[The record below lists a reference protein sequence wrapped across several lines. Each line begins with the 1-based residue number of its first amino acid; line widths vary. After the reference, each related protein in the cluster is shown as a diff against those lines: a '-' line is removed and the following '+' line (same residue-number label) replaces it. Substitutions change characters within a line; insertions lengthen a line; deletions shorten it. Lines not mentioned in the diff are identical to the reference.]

1 MLVKIDAAQLEWR
14 VAVWLS
20 NDQVGINEINNKDDI
35 HANNQV
41 AFGLPPGPAGR
52 LISKSYLF
60 RTIFRGSGYAFSHD
74 PNFSHVSSKPAFW
87 DDINLKFY
95 SKYSGLDQWHN
106 SLARLVA
113 RRQAIVSPLGRIW
126 NISPLPDGNLPWT
139 VFSNYPVQGT
149 GADLMAVAR
158 VSLWN
163 RLRRAGLQAQLIS
176 TVHDDLKL
184 DCPKGE
190 VDQVVSTAMSVF
202 QDLPK
207 NLKKLFGIDLPIPFP
222 GEAYVGKDLLNME
235 KVA

>member
-20 NDQVGINEINNKDDI
+20 NDQVGINEINNKEDI
-35 HANNQV
+35 HAINQV
-41 AFGLPPGPAGR
+41 AFGLPTR
-52 LISKSYLF
+52 LIAKTYLF
-60 RTIFRGSGYAFSHD
+60 RTIFRGSGYSFSCD
-74 PNFSHVSSKPAFW
+74 PNFSHVSGKPAFW
-87 DDINLKFY
+87 DDVNSKFY
-95 SKYSGLDQWHN
+95 HKYAGLDQWHN

-113 RRQAIVSPLGRIW
+113 LRRAIVSPLGRIW
-126 NISPLPDGNLPWT
+126 NIAPLPDGNIPWT
-139 VFSNYPVQGT
+139 IFTNYPVQGT

-163 RLRRAGLQAQLIS
+163 RLRKLYGPTPRAKLVS

-184 DCPKGE
+184 DVPAEE
-190 VDQVVSTAMSVF
+190 VDQVISTAMSVF

-207 NLKKLFGIDLPIPFP
+207 NVKKLFGIDLPIPFP

>member
-41 AFGLPPGPAGR
+41 LFGLPTR
-52 LISKSYLF
+52 LIAKTYLF
-60 RTIFRGSGYAFSHD
+60 RTIFRGSGYAFAND

-87 DDINLKFY
+87 DDINSKFY

-113 RRQAIVSPLGRIW
+113 LRRAIVSPLGRMW
-126 NISPLPDGNLPWT
+126 NIAPLPDGNIPWT
-139 VFSNYPVQGT
+139 IFTNYPVQGT
-149 GADLMAVAR
+149 GADLMSVAR

-163 RLRRAGLQAQLIS
+163 RLKRAGLQARLCS

-184 DCPKGE
+184 DCPKEE
-190 VDQVVSTAMSVF
+190 VDQVVSMAMSVF

-207 NLKKLFGIDLPIPFP
+207 NIQKIFGVTLPIPFP
-222 GEAYVGKDLLNME
+222 GEAYVGGDLLNME